1 MNIEVSAGGMNLKEE
16 SLHFTEAEEKILN
29 AALKVVNE
37 ETISG
42 TRMHLI
48 AEKAGMVQSNVHYYY
63 KTKQDLLDGLQERV
77 LDEFYNIQRT
87 GRKKSEDTLNSQLH
101 IFFQQKKYMITKKK
115 EYDFAELDFVIQS
128 KINKKI
134 QERFRQSYSEWRDSI
149 REIIIRYCPDMEES
163 DKEIIPYLAVSLLEG
178 ASIQVLVDGKDFDA
192 EEYFT
197 AAEKMV
203 LNQIEYAMK
212 KVQK

>member
-1 MNIEVSAGGMNLKEE
+1 MREE
-16 SLHFTEAEEKILN
+16 SLHFAEAEEKILN

-37 ETISG
+37 ATISG

-77 LDEFYNIQRT
+77 LEEFYNVQRA
-87 GRKKSEDTLNSQLH
+87 GKKKSKDTLESQLH
-101 IFFQQKKYMITKKK
+101 VFFQQKKYMIQKRKD
-115 EYDFAELDFVIQS
+115 YDFAELDFIVQS
-128 KINKKI
+128 KINSKI
-134 QERFRQSYSEWRDSI
+134 QERFQQSYSEWRDSI
-149 REIIIRYCPDMEES
+149 REVIIRFCPDMEES

-192 EEYFT
+192 DSYFA
-197 AAEKMV
+197 AAEEMV
-203 LNQIEYAMK
+203 LSQIQNAMK

>member
-1 MNIEVSAGGMNLKEE
+1 MKEE
-16 SLHFTEAEEKILN
+16 SLHFAEAEEKILN

-37 ETISG
+37 VTISG

-77 LDEFYNIQRT
+77 LEEFYEVQRAS
-87 GRKKSEDTLNSQLH
+87 RKKSEDTLEGQLH
-101 IFFQQKKYMITKKK
+101 IFFQQKKFMIMKKRD
-115 EYDFAELDFVIQS
+115 YDFAELDFVVQS

-134 QERFRQSYSEWRDSI
+134 RERFQQSYSEWRDSI
-149 REIIIRYCPDMEES
+149 REIIIRFCPDMGEN

-178 ASIQVLVDGKDFDA
+178 ASIQVVVDGKDFDA
-192 EEYFT
+192 EEYFQ
-197 AAEKMV
+197 AAEEMV
-203 LNQIEYAMK
+203 LNQINNAMERVK
-212 KVQK
+212 K